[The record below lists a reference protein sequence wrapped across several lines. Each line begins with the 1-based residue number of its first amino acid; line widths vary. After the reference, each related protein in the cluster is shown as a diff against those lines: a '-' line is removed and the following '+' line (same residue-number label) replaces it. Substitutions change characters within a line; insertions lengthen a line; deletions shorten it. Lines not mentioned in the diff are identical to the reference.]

1 MQTEADRIA
10 DGLRLTTNRIGTL
23 ISAIRGDG
31 RRGLDPSTHAA
42 QYLEEMRRNN
52 ANIERAEEIGADV
65 SAFKALDPI
74 PYRSQLV
81 GLSEAARKKREWLG
95 VRACLRLPAV
105 EAVREHFLIAA
116 E

>member
-10 DGLRLTTNRIGTL
+10 TGLQLTTNRIGTL

-31 RRGLDPSTHAA
+31 RRGLDPSPRAA
-42 QYLEEMRRNN
+42 QYLEEMRRNYE
-52 ANIERAEEIGADV
+52 NIVRAEEIGADV
-65 SAFKALDPI
+65 SAFKALAPI

-81 GLSEAARKKREWLG
+81 GLSEAVRKQREWLG
-95 VRACLRLPAV
+95 VRNCLRLPAV
-105 EAVREHFLIAA
+105 EPVRFLEAA

>member
-10 DGLRLTTNRIGTL
+10 EGLRLTTNRIGTL

-31 RRGLDPSTHAA
+31 RRGRDASARAA
-42 QYLEEMRRNN
+42 HYLKELRRNY
-52 ANIERAEEIGADV
+52 ANIERADEIGADV
-65 SAFKALDPI
+65 SAFREMNPI

-81 GLSEAARKKREWLG
+81 GLSEAARKQREWLG
-95 VRACLRLPAV
+95 VRECLRLPAA
-105 EAVREHFLIAA
+105 EPMFFLEAA

>member
-10 DGLRLTTNRIGTL
+10 DGLRMTTNRIGTL

-31 RRGLDPSTHAA
+31 RRGRDPSARAA
-42 QYLEEMRRNN
+42 EYLELMRRSY
-52 ANIERAEEIGADV
+52 ANIVRADQIGADV
-65 SAFKALDPI
+65 SAFKAMRPI

-81 GLSEAARKKREWLG
+81 GLSEAVRKQREWLG
-95 VRACLRLPAV
+95 VKDCLRLPAAEPV
-105 EAVREHFLIAA
+105 PFLEAA

>member
-10 DGLRLTTNRIGTL
+10 TGLRLTTNRIGTL

-31 RRGLDPSTHAA
+31 RRGRDASVRAA
-42 QYLEEMRRNN
+42 EYLAEMRRNY
-52 ANIERAEEIGADV
+52 ANIVRAEEIGANV
-65 SAFKALDPI
+65 SAFTEMNPI

-81 GLSEAARKKREWLG
+81 GLSEAERNARKWLG
-95 VRACLRLPAV
+95 VRECLSLPV
-105 EAVREHFLIAA
+105 IEPVRFLEAA

>member
-10 DGLRLTTNRIGTL
+10 TGLRMTTSRIGTL

-31 RRGLDPSTHAA
+31 RRGRDASARAA
-42 QYLEEMRRNN
+42 EYLEEMRRNH
-52 ANIERAEEIGADV
+52 ANIERADEIGADV
-65 SAFKALDPI
+65 SAFRALNPI

-81 GLSEAARKKREWLG
+81 GLSEAVRKQREWLG
-95 VRACLRLPAV
+95 VRECLSLPV
-105 EAVREHFLIAA
+105 SLPEHFKIAA